1 MIRFTYIA
9 DEHTKVP
16 NYLLDKSEMTQTH
29 RYTKEWER
37 RLYNEEGYNY
47 RVYAS
52 YACIETDE
60 INNNDEIEEFCIAVM
75 DYKPKRSKRTEYI
88 FSEPLWHFIQ
98 EERTPEQQKFI
109 DRNFDKLNN
118 LYIEYAKSQGYL
130 ERVK

>member
-9 DEHTKVP
+9 DEHTPLP
-16 NYLLDKSEMTQTH
+16 NYLLDKSEMTQTNM
-29 RYTKEWER
+29 YIGEWER
-37 RLYNEEGYNY
+37 NLYNEEGYDY
-47 RVYAS
+47 KVYAS

-60 INNNDEIEEFCIAVM
+60 INNNNEPEEIYIAVM
-75 DYKPKRSKRTEYI
+75 DYKPKRSKRTNFI
-88 FSEPLWHFIQ
+88 FSEPLWHFMQ